1 MKFIFKLFIIFN
13 LAFNL
18 LGLKIKKDIV
28 QVVDRRPPEYSITS
42 MKMTPYVTTMGNQSP
57 FNSYV
62 PEKNYI
68 DIYNSNTNNA
78 PNVTPYTK
86 SAEIVTPHVDFR
98 TNSVVYA
105 ATDSPAIIGAR
116 KETSTITSLDKRTG
130 KVSRNVIE
138 NEKPIL
144 GRVTGLEEFKKTE
157 RVSYDVMKNT
167 FSEGPTTLTAPDK
180 DLN

>member
-1 MKFIFKLFIIFN
+1 
-13 LAFNL
+13 
-18 LGLKIKKDIV
+18 
-28 QVVDRRPPEYSITS
+28 
-42 MKMTPYVTTMGNQSP
+42 MTPYVTTMGNQSP

-86 SAEIVTPHVDFR
+86 SAEIVTPHVDFS

-138 NEKPIL
+138 NEKIMNKQIP
-144 GRVTGLEEFKKTE
+144 LEQLKETIK
-157 RVSYDVMKNT
+157 SNL
-167 FSEGPTTLTAPDK
+167 LTVNDIYEIPYSF
-180 DLN
+180 